1 MSEAKD
7 RFFYK
12 TQHLISRLNIFRML
26 VLAVISIG
34 FVILFFSLFKY
45 PINLTFVLLVIAIS
59 FIYAFVRDVIVTRHN
74 VKVMNIHHDYTFERR
89 PNIDLYIPIFY
100 RTNQILT
107 PKKASLFVAKDVL
120 YLEAYKRVHFR
131 NKLEKSNV
139 ARCNRDFHIYDYTVD
154 RSDKF
159 VNYKAQ
165 LAGTTYN
172 FSVIND
178 KELIQIIE
186 KCKEN

>member
-1 MSEAKD
+1 MLEAKN
-7 RFFYK
+7 RFYHK
-12 TQHLISRLNIFRML
+12 TQHLISRLNFFRML
-26 VLAVISIG
+26 FLAVISFG
-34 FVILFFSLFKY
+34 FVLLFFTLFKY
-45 PINLTFVLLVIAIS
+45 PIDLSFILLVIAIS
-59 FIYAFVRDVIVTRHN
+59 FIYAFFRDVIVTKHN
-74 VKVMNIHHDYTFERR
+74 AKVMNIHHDYTFERR
-89 PNIDLYIPIFY
+89 PNIDLYIPIFN
-100 RTNQILT
+100 RINQILT

-131 NKLEKSNV
+131 NKLDKSTV
-139 ARCNRDFHIYDYTVD
+139 ARCNRDFRIYDYTVD

-178 KELIQIIE
+178 RELIQIIE
-186 KCKEN
+186 RCKEN